1 MELKPGYKQTEVGVI
16 PEDWDVAPITS
27 LLQPGSGITYGVV
40 QPGPVVADGVLF
52 IRGGDIYDG
61 SIAEDNLRTI
71 SAKVSRQYE
80 RTILRGGELLVS
92 LVGYPGEAAIVPP
105 HLAGGNIARQVAIAR
120 LDRSNDEVASYIC
133 WFLRSDMGKKL
144 LLKEAI
150 GSAQKVI
157 NLRDISRIS
166 LPVPEKEE
174 RRKVVSL
181 LDDMDA
187 LLASHE
193 QLLDKKRNI
202 KQAAMQDLLTGKRR
216 LPGFEGEWQV
226 KRLGDEIRDLEAGV
240 SVRSTTDKDQ
250 LSTGRYILKTSAVS
264 QGQFSPTERKE
275 IISCDISRAKT
286 PIKQGDLIISR
297 MNTPALVGECG
308 YSQLDH
314 PNLFLPDRLWRTAYR
329 DPHAVSSRWLAY
341 TLSTQH
347 NRARIKELATG
358 TSGSMKNISKRALL
372 NLEIKWPS
380 MEEQIAIAEMLSEMD
395 SDIDSLND
403 QLQKAQ
409 GIKQGMMQQL
419 LTGKIRLK

>member
-16 PEDWDVAPITS
+16 PEDWGVISIGKACRLINGRGFKPHEWENSGLPIIRIQNLNGSNEYNYFSGDYDSKIEVHEGQLLFAWSGSRGTS
-27 LLQPGSGITYGVV
+27 FGPHIWHGPKALLNYHTW
-40 QPGPVVADGVLF
+40 
-52 IRGGDIYDG
+52 
-61 SIAEDNLRTI
+61 
-71 SAKVSRQYE
+71 K
-80 RTILRGGELLVS
+80 
-92 LVGYPGEAAIVPP
+92 
-105 HLAGGNIARQVAIAR
+105 VAINEKVLEPDYFYHA
-120 LDRSNDEVASYIC
+120 L
-133 WFLRSDMGKKL
+133 KKL
-144 LLKEAI
+144 TSFIEDKAHGASALVHTQKWEMEKFPIAVPTCTLEQADIANALSSCDKLLSDLE
-150 GSAQKVI
+150 
-157 NLRDISRIS
+157 
-166 LPVPEKEE
+166 
-174 RRKVVSL
+174 
-181 LDDMDA
+181 A
-187 LLASHE
+187 LLR
-193 QLLDKKRNI
+193 KKRNI
-202 KQAAMQDLLTGKRR
+202 KQAAMQELLTGKRR
-216 LPGFEGEWQV
+216 LPGSQGEWEV
-226 KRLGDEIRDLEAGV
+226 KRLGEEIRDLEAGV

-297 MNTPALVGECG
+297 MNTPSLVGECG

-380 MEEQIAIAEMLSEMD
+380 MEEQIAIAEVLSEMD